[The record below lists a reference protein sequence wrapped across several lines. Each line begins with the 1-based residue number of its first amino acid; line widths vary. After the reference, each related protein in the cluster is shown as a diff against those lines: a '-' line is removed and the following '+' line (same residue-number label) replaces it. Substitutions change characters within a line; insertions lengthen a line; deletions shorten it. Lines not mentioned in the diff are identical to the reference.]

1 MKDAVAPAGKQN
13 LPPASHSRSLVPI
26 LPTPPLIP
34 RVRVKA
40 SPQSLPEQDVTSSL
54 EAQPPGLRKASL
66 PLLPAPP
73 PCRRCWPS
81 ADALLNTLSPAVPAH
96 TPCDAQAAVP
106 STFWQ
111 QRSVSWKT
119 VFPQM
124 GAGRGEVWFLDDPSA
139 LRLLCRCFSFVAI
152 SGYAALT

>member
-1 MKDAVAPAGKQN
+1 MRWPWLG
-13 LPPASHSRSLVPI
+13 SRICRPLLTRGSLVPI

-34 RVRVKA
+34 AGEGKRSKSPEPSRAGCNLLASA
-40 SPQSLPEQDVTSSL
+40 SPQASGRRVFPSSPRPSSL
-54 EAQPPGLRKASL
+54 QKVLAIH
-66 PLLPAPP
+66 
-73 PCRRCWPS
+73 
-81 ADALLNTLSPAVPAH
+81 DALLNTLSPAVPAH

-119 VFPQM
+119 IFPQM
-124 GAGRGEVWFLDDPSA
+124 GGGAGGWFLDDPSA
-139 LRLLCRCFSFVAI
+139 LRLLCRFFSFVAI